1 MTNEVK
7 ALILSFVKEL
17 TDRDIAK
24 ASDFNFISEQLNFM
38 PKDGEFADSNC
49 QIVKEGQLAS

>member
-17 TDRDIAK
+17 TDRKIAK
-24 ASDFNFISEQLNFM
+24 HSDLSYVCQQLNLAA
-38 PKDGEFADSNC
+38 KESKAEKC
-49 QIVKEGQLAS
+49 QTRIVKED

>member
-17 TDRDIAK
+17 TDRKIAK
-24 ASDFNFISEQLNFM
+24 HSDLAYVCEQLNLVA
-38 PKDGEFADSNC
+38 KEGKAQKC
-49 QIVKEGQLAS
+49 QTRIVKEE